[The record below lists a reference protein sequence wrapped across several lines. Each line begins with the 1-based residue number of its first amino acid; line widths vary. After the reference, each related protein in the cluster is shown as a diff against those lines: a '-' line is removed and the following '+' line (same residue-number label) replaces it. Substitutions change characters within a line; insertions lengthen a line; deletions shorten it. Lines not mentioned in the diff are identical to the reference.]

1 MIGTRPRSRYCAHNR
16 GRPTRSADNGA
27 VTPPPPTARPLAGLV
42 VAVLDYNGGEMTR
55 RCARSLT
62 PLRDR
67 GATVLVVDNASV
79 SPVADAIAA
88 ELGARF
94 AALRLSE
101 NRGVAGGYS
110 AALEWGA
117 RRGAS
122 HVLLL
127 NNDTTV
133 AEPTFADELLA
144 ASVMKVAVV
153 APRILD
159 ETGAVV
165 SAGAWLDWRRCRTHH
180 IRTPLAE
187 EPYAA
192 EWVHGAAMLISV
204 AAYRDIG
211 GFDETFFMYWEDV
224 DLCLRAWQLGYRCLV
239 APAASILHVG
249 GATMGRTRTARFI
262 LRNSLLLMRKHG
274 SAEDHMI
281 FIVYFIVRRLPL
293 YVLRNVWP
301 PSRLHEALSAA
312 YNAIAWNVRHAR
324 ALGRWRLDGL
334 RDRPIVR

>member
-1 MIGTRPRSRYCAHNR
+1 
-16 GRPTRSADNGA
+16 
-27 VTPPPPTARPLAGLV
+27 
-42 VAVLDYNGGEMTR
+42 MTR

-79 SPVADAIAA
+79 SPVADAIVM
-88 ELGARF
+88 ELGTRF
-94 AALRLSE
+94 TALRLSE

-110 AALEWGA
+110 AALKWGA
-117 RRGAS
+117 ERGAA

-133 AEPTFADELLA
+133 EDPTFADELLA
-144 ASVMKVAVV
+144 ASVSRVAVV

-159 ETGAVV
+159 QTGVVV
-165 SAGAWLDWRRCRTHH
+165 SAGAWLDWKRCRTYH
-180 IRTPLAE
+180 IRTPLAD

-192 EWVHGAAMLISV
+192 EWVHGAAMLVS
-204 AAYRDIG
+204 ARAYHDIG

-224 DLCLRAWQLGYRCLV
+224 DFCLRAWQLGYRCLV
-239 APAASILHVG
+239 APAASIRHIG
-249 GATMGRTRTARFI
+249 GATVGRTGTARFI

-274 SAEDHMI
+274 STVDHML
-281 FIVYFIVRRLPL
+281 FIAYFILRRLPL

-301 PSRLHEALSAA
+301 PSRLREALSTA

-334 RDRPIVR
+334 RDRPVVR